1 MTPLEVA
8 CCHSPTDAELER
20 DPGYQG
26 CIANVGQPCK
36 WAERDDQVL
45 NPPFH
50 SERIEAAASGDG
62 SPAQFTEV
70 QFNAAVLASGLF

>member
-20 DPGYQG
+20 DPAYIG
-26 CIANVGQPCK
+26 CMAAPGQLCK
-36 WAERDDQVL
+36 WADRADGVV

-50 SERIEAAASGDG
+50 SERIEAACTGDG
-62 SPAQFTEV
+62 SPAQISEQDFD
-70 QFNAAVLASGLF
+70 AAVLASGLF